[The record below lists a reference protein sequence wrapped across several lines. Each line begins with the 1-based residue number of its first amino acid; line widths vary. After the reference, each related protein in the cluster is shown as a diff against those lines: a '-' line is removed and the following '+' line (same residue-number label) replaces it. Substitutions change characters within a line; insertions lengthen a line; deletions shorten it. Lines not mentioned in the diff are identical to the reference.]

1 MINKHEMKYNWIKSN
16 KNERCVTVAMI
27 EIIEK
32 RTLILSVKIQVYKKK
47 KQILDNKT
55 NKRKIYIYISLNNN
69 KSTINLHG
77 KLEFFLVPTTGRH
90 IDVETLD

>member
-32 RTLILSVKIQVYKKK
+32 RALILSVKIQVYKKK

-55 NKRKIYIYISLNNN
+55 NKRKIYIYI
-69 KSTINLHG
+69 
-77 KLEFFLVPTTGRH
+77 LEQ
-90 IDVETLD
+90 